1 MKRRSPWLAFAACAL
16 LNGTIVAEPVPPPV
30 ERSQTAPATVARPR
44 LALSKAAVAAET
56 ELEKRGLAK
65 DHSVTSIS
73 LVSGKDGKAWYD
85 AQIAPQIL
93 AIAENSAHTR
103 LVFQI
108 EMDGQVTAKQVDPKQ
123 IDPNR
128 QRVRV
133 IKSN

>member
-16 LNGTIVAEPVPPPV
+16 LKGTMVAVPVPSPI
-30 ERSQTAPATVARPR
+30 ERPQIAPATVDRPS
-44 LALSKAAVAAET
+44 LALSKAAVVAET

-73 LVSGKDGKAWYD
+73 LVSGKDGKTWYI
-85 AQIAPQIL
+85 AQVAPPIL
-93 AIAENSAHTR
+93 ATAENSAHTR

-108 EMDGQVTAKQVDPKQ
+108 EMDGQVTAKQIDPKQ
-123 IDPNR
+123 VDPNR